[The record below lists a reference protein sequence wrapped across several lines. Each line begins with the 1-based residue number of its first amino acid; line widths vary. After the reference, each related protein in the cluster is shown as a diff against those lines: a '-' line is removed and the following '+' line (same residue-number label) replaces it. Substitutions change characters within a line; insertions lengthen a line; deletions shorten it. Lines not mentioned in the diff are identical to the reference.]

1 MPLSKENFINII
13 KSASTSNVSDIH
25 LRTDEKPCFRLRGD
39 LIQVKADPLSPED
52 MKLICSLMIKD
63 ADVLKNL
70 DKLKE
75 HDGSFSVP
83 GVCRVRYNVLRFQ
96 GKLGVILRLISDKI
110 PTTEDLKL
118 PPVINKIAGANAG
131 LVLVTG
137 ATGSGKS
144 STLAA
149 MINYINRTS
158 AVHILTL
165 EDPVEYVHQPVK
177 ARITQRE
184 IGQDT
189 NDFNSALRSALRQDP
204 DIILIGEM
212 RDAETISIAIKAA
225 ETGHLVFGTVHTTD
239 ALSTIGRLISMFPPE
254 EQHVV
259 RTRLADNLHATISQ
273 RLLKSADGKG
283 RVAAQEIMINNPG
296 VREAIMDSTKTKEIY
311 TYIEKGQGRGGSGA
325 QSFDQHITKL
335 YKSNLITMEE
345 AKTNASKPE
354 DFERNLMFGESA
366 EESES

>member
-1 MPLSKENFINII
+1 MALTRDTFINII
-13 KSASTSNVSDIH
+13 KSAAASNVSDIH
-25 LRTDEKPCFRLRGD
+25 LRTDEKPYFRLRGD
-39 LIQVKADPLSPED
+39 LIQVKSEPLTNED
-52 MKLICSLMIKD
+52 LIMVCQLMIKD
-63 ADVLKNL
+63 PEIQVKLSS
-70 DKLKE
+70 LKE
-75 HDGSFSVP
+75 YDGSFSLP
-83 GVCRVRYNVLRFQ
+83 RVCRVRYNILRYQ
-96 GKLGVILRLISDKI
+96 GKLGIILRIISDKI

-118 PPVINKIAGANAG
+118 PPVINKIASANAG
-131 LVLVTG
+131 LILVTG

-149 MINYINRTS
+149 MINYINKNS

-165 EDPVEYVHQPVK
+165 EDPVEYVHNPIK

-212 RDAETISIAIKAA
+212 RDAETISIALKAA

-254 EQHVV
+254 EQNVV
-259 RTRLADNLHATISQ
+259 RTRIADNIYATISQ
-273 RLLKSADGKG
+273 RLLKTTDGKG

-296 VREAIMDSTKTKEIY
+296 IRESILDPMKTKEMY
-311 TYIEKGQGRGGSGA
+311 TYIEKGKNGSGA
-325 QSFDQHITKL
+325 QSFDQHITRL
-335 YKSNLITMEE
+335 YKEGVITMEE
-345 AKTNASKPE
+345 ARGNATRPE
-354 DFERNLMFGESA
+354 DFERNLMFGNNGED
-366 EESES
+366 E

>member
-1 MPLSKENFINII
+1 MAMTKETFVNII
-13 KSASTSNVSDIH
+13 KSAFASNVSDIH

-39 LIQVKADPLSPED
+39 LVQVKADQLTSVD
-52 MKLICSLMIKD
+52 MKLMCSVMIKD
-63 ADVLKNL
+63 QEVLKRL
-70 DKLKE
+70 DRLKE
-75 HDGSFSVP
+75 HDGSFEVP
-83 GVCRVRYNVLRFQ
+83 NVCRVRFNILRYQ
-96 GKLGVILRLISDKI
+96 GKIGIILRLINAKV
-110 PTTEDLKL
+110 PTTEELKL
-118 PPVINKIAGANAG
+118 PAVINKIAAANAG

-158 AVHILTL
+158 PVHVLTL
-165 EDPVEYVHQPVK
+165 EDPVEYVHSPIK

-189 NDFNSALRSALRQDP
+189 EDFNSALRSALRQDP

-239 ALSTIGRLISMFPPE
+239 ALSTIGRLIAMFPPE
-254 EQHVV
+254 EQNVV

-273 RLLKSADGKG
+273 RLLKTTDGKG

-296 VREAIMDSTKTKEIY
+296 IRESILDPAKTKEIY

-325 QSFDQHITKL
+325 QSFDQHITKI
-335 YKSNLITMEE
+335 YKQGLITMEE
-345 AKTNASKPE
+345 ARGNASKPD
-354 DFERNLMFGESA
+354 DFERNLMFGDSA
-366 EESES
+366 DDD

>member
-1 MPLSKENFINII
+1 MALTPEAFLSIV
-13 KSASTSNVSDIH
+13 KSAAASSVSDIH

-39 LIQVKADPLSPED
+39 LVPVKMDALTSED
-52 MKLICSLMIKD
+52 LKLVCKLMIKD
-63 ADVLKNL
+63 TEVIKKL
-70 DKLKE
+70 DTIKE
-75 HDGSFSVP
+75 HDGSFTIP
-83 GVCRVRYNVLRFQ
+83 GVCRVRYNLLRYQ
-96 GKLGVILRLISDKI
+96 GKLGLILRLISDKI
-110 PTTEDLKL
+110 PTTEELKL
-118 PPVINKIAGANAG
+118 PAVINKIAEANAG

-165 EDPVEYVHQPVK
+165 EDPVEYVHTPIK

-189 NDFNSALRSALRQDP
+189 SDFNSALRSALRQDP

-212 RDAETISIAIKAA
+212 RDAETISIAMKAA

-254 EQHVV
+254 EQNVV
-259 RTRLADNLHATISQ
+259 RVRIADNLHATISQ
-273 RLLKSADGKG
+273 RLLKTTDGKG

-296 VREAIMDSTKTKEIY
+296 IKESILDPSKTKEIY
-311 TYIEKGQGRGGSGA
+311 TYIEKGKNTSGA
-325 QSFDQHITKL
+325 QSFDQHITDL
-335 YKSNLITMEE
+335 YKKGLITMEE
-345 AKTNASKPE
+345 AKGNATRPE
-354 DFERNLMFGESA
+354 DFERNLMFGDNSDE
-366 EESES
+366 

>member
-1 MPLSKENFINII
+1 MALSKEAFLAII
-13 KSASTSNVSDIH
+13 KSASTSGVSDIH

-39 LIQVKADPLSPED
+39 LVQVKYDVLTNDDLKVA
-52 MKLICSLMIKD
+52 CSVMIKN
-63 ADVLKNL
+63 ADVLNQL
-70 DKLKE
+70 DTIKE

-83 GVCRVRYNVLRFQ
+83 NVCRVRYNLMRYQ
-96 GKLGVILRLISDKI
+96 GKIGLILRLINDKV
-110 PTTEDLKL
+110 PTTEELKL
-118 PPVINKIAGANAG
+118 PSVINKIAEANAG

-158 AVHILTL
+158 AVHVLTL
-165 EDPVEYVHQPVK
+165 EDPVEYVHSPVK

-189 NDFNSALRSALRQDP
+189 SDFNSALRSALRQDP

-212 RDAETISIAIKAA
+212 RDAETISIALKAA

-239 ALSTIGRLISMFPPE
+239 ALSTIGRLISMFPPT
-254 EQHVV
+254 EQSVV
-259 RTRLADNLHATISQ
+259 RTRIADNLHATVSQ
-273 RLLKSADGKG
+273 RLLKTVDGKG

-296 VREAIMDSTKTKEIY
+296 IREAILDPSRTKEIY
-311 TYIEKGQGRGGSGA
+311 TYIEKGRNTSGA
-325 QSFDQHITKL
+325 QSFDQHITSL
-335 YKSNLITMEE
+335 YKAGLISMDE
-345 AKTNASKPE
+345 AKSNATRPE
-354 DFERNLMFGESA
+354 DFERNLMFGES
-366 EESES
+366 EGGDE